1 MKNLFFYLGL
11 GTLLTHELD
20 AISNHE
26 WRLLPIF
33 RSLPDDPAMNA
44 FILLHVPLF
53 AVLLALVSSTN
64 KQLRKRSRLGV
75 SLFLIIHAGLHLWF
89 MDNPGYEF
97 ASTVSIVL
105 IFSGALFG
113 GLHLA
118 TYCYEDRHSQ

>member
-1 MKNLFFYLGL
+1 MRNVFFYLGL

-20 AISNHE
+20 AVSNHE
-26 WRLLPIF
+26 WRLLPVL
-33 RSLPDDPAMNA
+33 RSLPDDLAMDT

-53 AVLLALVSSTN
+53 AVLLAVVSSTD

-89 MDNPGYEF
+89 MDNPRYEF
-97 ASTVSIVL
+97 ASAVSNVL
-105 IFSGALFG
+105 IFSGALLG

-118 TYCYEDRHSQ
+118 THCNEDRHSQ